1 MREMRRSVD
10 TRSDAVVLF
19 GVTGDLVAKKLL
31 PALYELARRDRLTG
45 PVIGVGR
52 SAWDDQQLITAAR
65 KAVVETG
72 RPVDEDA
79 FEALAGRLRMLS
91 GDYAD
96 PETYGRLGELL
107 ADAKAPLFYLAI
119 PPVVFEPVVR
129 GLAAA
134 GLAERG
140 RVVVEKPFGHD
151 SASSAELAATLRGAF
166 APEQTF
172 RIDHYLGKEAIEGIT
187 ALRFGNRVL
196 EPLWSAEHID
206 NVQVTLAE
214 SFGTQGRAGFYD
226 KVGAIRDVLQNHVLQ
241 VVALLA
247 MEPPASADAAAFRD
261 AEIEVLRRAEPLA
274 PDATVRGQYAGYR
287 DEPGVAAGSPTE
299 TYVATTVTIDTPRWA
314 GVPFH
319 LRTGKLLP
327 ATATEV
333 VVEFKP
339 PSRALVDT
347 ADGAPNL
354 LRLRLGK
361 RDGIT
366 LSLQTKTP
374 GVEVRTEPVEL
385 AVGYDEAF
393 GARREAYERLLDDA
407 MDGRHLRFAHEETIE
422 QEWRIVGPVLDL
434 ASEPHPY
441 EEGSWGPAAADDL
454 VKVWHAPTA

>member
-1 MREMRRSVD
+1 MD

-19 GVTGDLVAKKLL
+19 GVTGDLVAKKLF
-31 PALYELARRDRLTG
+31 PALYELARRDKLTG
-45 PVIGVGR
+45 PVIGVAR
-52 SAWDDQQLITAAR
+52 SPWDDQQLIAAAR

-72 RPVDEDA
+72 RPIDEDA
-79 FEALAGRLRMLS
+79 FEALAARFRMLS
-91 GDYAD
+91 GDYAA
-96 PETYGRLGELL
+96 PETYERLAGALQ
-107 ADAKAPLFYLAI
+107 DAKAPLFYLAI
-119 PPVVFEPVVR
+119 PPAVFEPVVH
-129 GLAAA
+129 GIAGA

-151 SASSAELAATLRGAF
+151 LASSAELAATLNGAF
-166 APEQTF
+166 AADRIF
-172 RIDHYLGKEAIEGIT
+172 RIDHYLGKEAVEGIA

-196 EPLWSAEHID
+196 EPLWSAEHIA

-247 MEPPASADAAAFRD
+247 MEPPASPEGFRE
-261 AEIEVLRRAEPLA
+261 AEVAVLERTA
-274 PDATVRGQYAGYR
+274 PMDPATTVLGQYAGYR
-287 DEPGVAAGSPTE
+287 DEPGVAEGSRTE
-299 TYVATTVTIDTPRWA
+299 TYVATTLAIDTPRWA

-339 PSRALVDT
+339 PSHSLVPAT
-347 ADGAPNL
+347 NPEPNL

-361 RDGIT
+361 KDGIT
-366 LSLQTKTP
+366 LSLQAKQPGAEVVTTP
-374 GVEVRTEPVEL
+374 VALSAGF
-385 AVGYDEAF
+385 DEAF
-393 GARREAYERLLDDA
+393 GPRREAYERLLDDA
-407 MDGRHLRFAHEETIE
+407 MDGSHLRFAHEETIA
-422 QEWRIVGPVLDL
+422 QEWRIVGPVLDS

-441 EEGSWGPAAADDL
+441 EEGSWGPGAADQL
-454 VKVWHAPTA
+454 AGPWHKPTA